1 MHRQW
6 FLLSTLLFGTAQ
18 LSAESISGT
27 VTDPGGRPVPGIR
40 LLLFRAGELH
50 AQAVSDGMGY
60 YSFEDLTQGLCVIA
74 VRNLGFRQN
83 RIEVL
88 LRPQEEVE
96 QPIILE
102 LKRLREEVVVTGART
117 ETASSLLGNSLT
129 VIPSEEIEAQGAS
142 NVAEVLRNVPAVN
155 ILQLGGKGS
164 LTTLF
169 LRGGE
174 SDYTKV
180 LLDGVPLNQPG
191 GSIDL
196 SNLSTANVQ
205 RIEIVRGPQS
215 ALYGSDAISGVIQI
229 FTKKGSTEAK
239 VPRFD
244 GFLEGGNLDTFR
256 AGTAIRGGSDRLSYS
271 AEFQHFS
278 TNNMEVNDF
287 FHNSSFSLHLGVETS
302 KHSTLTLLG
311 RSERG
316 RSGAPG
322 PTAFGR
328 PDLEEFSRKRDFLTA
343 VAWEQQISSSWE
355 HKISYSQSYVN
366 QLSEDAIDSGP
377 FLPQF
382 EGREAAFSS
391 FDFPFSFLSATRRHN
406 VNYQSDFFVS
416 AHLLSAGFDYEE
428 QQGVVGEVRASRTNL
443 GYYIQ
448 DQFLVAQ
455 RFAITGGLRIEDNG
469 SFGFAATPRFSLAYL
484 LRNGE
489 ASEFWGMTRPKFN
502 FGLGIK
508 EPTFVESF
516 STNFFFQ
523 GNPDLEPERTRSFE
537 IGLEQTMAQSR
548 VRAELNLF
556 HNHFENQVA
565 FQTVDFETFEGS
577 FFNIG
582 ESRSWG
588 IEQVLEVRAE
598 DSFSIST
605 GYTYLNSKVLEST
618 NPFSPVFQEGARL
631 LLRPT
636 HSGFLALSWIAGD
649 WKVHSNVTLIGNR
662 ADSDFLGI
670 GLTEVDGFA
679 KWDISGSYRVAPRLE
694 LYLVAENILNQEYFE
709 VIGFQALKFHFRSGV
724 RFGF

>member
-1 MHRQW
+1 MRRQW
-6 FLLSTLLFGTAQ
+6 LLLSSLLFGTAQ

-50 AQAVSDGMGY
+50 AQAVSNEVGY
-60 YSFEDLTQGLCVIA
+60 YSFEDLTHGLCVIA

-83 RIEVL
+83 RIEVR
-88 LRPQEEVE
+88 LRPQEELE
-96 QPIILE
+96 QPVILE
-102 LKRLREEVVVTGART
+102 LKQLRQEVVVTGSRNQTAR
-117 ETASSLLGNSLT
+117 SLLGNSLT
-129 VIPSEEIEAQGAS
+129 VIPSEEIEAQGAT

-180 LLDGVPLNQPG
+180 LLDGIPLNQPG

-196 SNLSTANVQ
+196 SNLSTTNVQ

-229 FTKKGSTEAK
+229 FTKKGGTETTI
-239 VPRFD
+239 PRFD
-244 GFLEGGNLDTFR
+244 GFLEGGNLNTFH

-287 FHNSSFSLHLGVETS
+287 FHNNSFSLHMGVKTS
-302 KHSTLTLLG
+302 KNSTLTLLG

-316 RSGAPG
+316 RSGTPG

-328 PDLEEFSRKRDFLTA
+328 PDLEEFSRKHDFLTA
-343 VAWEQQISSSWE
+343 LAWDQQISNSWE

-366 QLSEDAIDSGP
+366 QLSEDPTDSGL

-391 FDFPFSFLSATRRHN
+391 FDFPFSFLNAIRRHN

-416 AHLLSAGFDYEE
+416 AHLLTAGFDYEE
-428 QQGVVGEVRASRTNL
+428 QRGVVGEVRASRTNL
-443 GYYIQ
+443 GYYVQ
-448 DQFLVAQ
+448 DQFLVLQ
-455 RFAITGGLRIEDNG
+455 RFAITGGLRIEDNS
-469 SFGFAATPRFSLAYL
+469 SFGLAATPRFSLSYL
-484 LRNGE
+484 LRNGW
-489 ASEFWGMTRPKFN
+489 SNEFWGMTRPKFT

-516 STNFFFQ
+516 STNFFFH
-523 GNPDLEPERTRSFE
+523 GNPDLKPERTRSFE
-537 IGLEQTMAQSR
+537 IGLEQTMAQNQ
-548 VRAELNLF
+548 VRAELNFF
-556 HNHFENQVA
+556 HSQFENQVA

-582 ESRSWG
+582 ESRAWG

-598 DSFSIST
+598 DSLSISA

-618 NPFSPVFQEGARL
+618 NPSSPIFQEEARL

-636 HSGFLALSWIAGD
+636 HSGFLALSWTAGN
-649 WKVHSNVTLIGNR
+649 WKVHSDVTFIGNR
-662 ADSDFLGI
+662 SDSDFLGI
-670 GLTEVDGFA
+670 GLTEVDGFS
-679 KWDISGSYRVAPRLE
+679 KWDISGSYRVGPRVE

-709 VIGFQALKFHFRSGV
+709 KIGFPALKFHFRSGV
-724 RFGF
+724 RFSF